1 MKLKLLFLSNLF
13 YTRDM
18 CYILANLEMEDV
30 IAFPFIKKVSVENG
44 QSKNNI
50 HKLFFKEF
58 LKRF

>member
-1 MKLKLLFLSNLF
+1 
-13 YTRDM
+13 M

-30 IAFPFIKKVSVENG
+30 IAFPFIKKASVENG